1 MSSTG
6 LDALADT
13 HGRLAV
19 LAMDQR
25 GTLRKMLTG
34 AGKSAEDDDLR
45 AFKVDVVAALS
56 PLATGVLLDPEFGV
70 PAVQAAG
77 ALHPGTGLLVAAEPA
92 TKDTWNGEYRTVLD
106 PERNAAWVKAQGG
119 DGLKFLVYWDPDR
132 AAVDGEPDL
141 AAEAMAR
148 VGEVVAD
155 CAAQGVPS
163 IIEPLVS
170 FAPTA
175 PKPSVEAKAESVI
188 RSAARLATLNPSLL
202 KLEWPGSAEGCRR
215 VTEDLGPVPWTLLSA
230 GVEYDAFVDRTRIAL
245 DAGASGI
252 IAGRAIW
259 GEAVT
264 LDGDERRAFLA
275 KVAVPRLKGLL
286 DVLAEH
292 GRSWRAVTA

>member
-1 MSSTG
+1 MTGTG
-6 LDALADT
+6 LDALADA

-34 AGKSAEDDDLR
+34 AGRPAADDDLR
-45 AFKVDVVAALS
+45 AFKVDVVQALS

-70 PAVQAAG
+70 PAVRTAG

-92 TKDTWNGEYRTVLD
+92 TKATWNGEYRTVLD
-106 PERNAAWVKAQGG
+106 PERTAAWVRSLGG

-155 CAAQGVPS
+155 CAALGVPS

-170 FAPTA
+170 FAPTL
-175 PKPSVEAKAESVI
+175 PKPSAEAKAESVI
-188 RSAARLATLNPSLL
+188 QSAARLATLNPSLL
-202 KLEWPGSAEGCRR
+202 KLEWPGSAQGCRR
-215 VTEDLGPVPWTLLSA
+215 VSEDLGPVPWTLLSA
-230 GVEYDAFVDRTRIAL
+230 GVEYDAFVERTTIAL
-245 DAGASGI
+245 DAGACGI

-264 LDGDERRAFLA
+264 LVGDERRAFLA
-275 KVAVPRLKGLL
+275 EVAVPRLEGLRE
-286 DVLAEH
+286 VLAEH
-292 GRSWRAVTA
+292 GRSWRAVAA

>member
-6 LDALADT
+6 LDALADD

-34 AGKSAEDDDLR
+34 AGKSAEDEDLR
-45 AFKVDVVAALS
+45 AFKVDVVSALS

-175 PKPSVEAKAESVI
+175 PKPSVEAKVESVI

-245 DAGASGI
+245 DAGACGI

-264 LDGDERRAFLA
+264 LDGDARRAFLA
-275 KVAVPRLKGLL
+275 EVAVPRLKGLL

>member
-6 LDALADT
+6 LDALADD

-175 PKPSVEAKAESVI
+175 PKPSVEAKVESVI

-245 DAGASGI
+245 DAGACGI

-264 LDGDERRAFLA
+264 LDGDARRAFLA
-275 KVAVPRLKGLL
+275 EVAVPRLKGLL